1 MIRAVTRTEKQ
12 INMSHRKTPDRS
24 RGNEGWCRRLE
35 TGMAS
40 TQTHRPSGDPAS
52 IMPTPVASIPAK
64 CGLGVFTLVLFNL
77 LSTGDCHI
85 RAGHGP
91 HMDVH
96 PPTLPP
102 PLPPQLDPT
111 HSTDVTALADK
122 TAILNCRVHN
132 IANNT
137 VSWIRHR
144 DIHLLTVG
152 KYTYTSDQRF
162 RALHEDDSDDW
173 VLKINYVQTRD
184 TGMYECQISTT
195 PPLSHFIRLSVVKP
209 YTHILGGPDMYINK
223 GSTINLTCVVE
234 FSPEPPDF
242 IYWNHNNKIISY
254 DSTRGG
260 VTVII
265 EKGDVTTSSLLIQKA
280 QAYDS
285 GRYNC
290 NPSNAAPANVTVHV
304 LNEHPAAMQH
314 GGQGTYTSSSV
325 RNILTLLA
333 LLVGVHTLLQ

>member
-1 MIRAVTRTEKQ
+1 MTRRATHTTAMEDNGHKKRPEA
-12 INMSHRKTPDRS
+12 
-24 RGNEGWCRRLE
+24 RLE
-35 TGMAS
+35 YT
-40 TQTHRPSGDPAS
+40 RPHHSSPS
-52 IMPTPVASIPAK
+52 QLEPVATLPSPSSSIPAK
-64 CGLGVFTLVLFNL
+64 YGLGMCTLLLFNL
-77 LSTGDCHI
+77 LSIGECHI
-85 RAGHGP
+85 RGGHGP

-102 PLPPQLDPT
+102 PLPPQLDAT

-132 IANNT
+132 IANKT

-152 KYTYTSDQRF
+152 RYTYTSDQRF

-184 TGMYECQISTT
+184 SGMYECQISTT
-195 PPLSHFIRLSVVKP
+195 PPMSHFIRLNVVKP
-209 YTHILGGPDMYINK
+209 YTSILGGPDMYINK

-234 FSPEPPDF
+234 FSPEPPGF

-280 QAYDS
+280 QLSDS
-285 GRYNC
+285 GRYDC

-314 GGQGTYTSSSV
+314 GGQGTYTSSSL
-325 RNILTLLA
+325 RNILTLLV
-333 LLVGVHTLLQ
+333 LLACLHTLLQ